1 MKKPL
6 DKNALEWT
14 VFGLGLGLV
23 LATIVY
29 LAREALA
36 TGSLPPEVTAVL
48 GPPHPGRGG
57 FQVPVTVRNRG
68 DGVAEDVKVTIVL
81 AGPAEQEAVLTI
93 GFLPRHSTREGWVR
107 FNGSLSDGELRVTS
121 VGFASP

>member
-14 VFGLGLGLV
+14 VFGVGLILV

-48 GPPHPGRGG
+48 GPPRPGRDG
-57 FQVPVTVRNRG
+57 FQVPVTVQNRG
-68 DGVAEDVKVTIVL
+68 DRVAEDVTVTV
-81 AGPAEQEAVLTI
+81 AGPRDQEAVLTI
-93 GFLPRHSTREGWVR
+93 GFLPRHSKREGWVR
-107 FNGSLSDGELRVTS
+107 FRGSPADAQLRVTS
-121 VGFASP
+121 IGFASP